1 MVDEDGYVWV
11 MGRTDDIINV
21 AGHRL
26 STGQMEEVLSGHP
39 DIAEC
44 AVIGVADALKGQ
56 APLGLVVLKAG
67 VNKPNET
74 VTAEL
79 VVRVR
84 EHIGP
89 VAAFREAR
97 VVARLPKTR
106 RNAWTPPEGCDVAVQ
121 EAPLSEGR
129 WLLYAAQ
136 RCGER
141 TARLDVAPGKM
152 GALVL
157 RYGETARNATL
168 AGKPVITLVDSKSDT
183 YAAVSALA
191 LAGLDVRQAKR
202 CTLLAPEVEGYPID
216 AYVFDLAPREARKT
230 AALDEPCGA
239 YGRSARTD
247 SYWRLFDGIGAFYVF
262 GDDQP
267 EFDPASLAV
276 YKPSR

>member
-1 MVDEDGYVWV
+1 MTV
-11 MGRTDDIINV
+11 MLHLAFLALLAAAPPAPGAAPAPAE
-21 AGHRL
+21 AGAAPAAPCANEGGL
-26 STGQMEEVLSGHP
+26 LAGSGLCR
-39 DIAEC
+39 D
-44 AVIGVADALKGQ
+44 
-56 APLGLVVLKAG
+56 
-67 VNKPNET
+67 
-74 VTAEL
+74 
-79 VVRVR
+79 
-84 EHIGP
+84 
-89 VAAFREAR
+89 AAF
-97 VVARLPKTR
+97 ARLPKTR

-157 RYGETARNATL
+157 RYDETARNATL

-216 AYVFDLAPREARKT
+216 AYVFDLPPREARKT